1 MAVAVAGGIQ
11 IKNSMNKGISV
22 YFAIII
28 LTALSSVLL
37 ALVSIS
43 VSQIKIMQ
51 TLTNSSAAFYA
62 ADTGVE
68 NTLYEIYQK
77 GYDVYSNV
85 GSCPFTGAL
94 DDAAY
99 EVCVISGIPT
109 TTVQSTGTYKNTQRR
124 IEINF

>member
-1 MAVAVAGGIQ
+1 MQ
-11 IKNSMNKGISV
+11 KGISI

-28 LTALSSVLL
+28 LTVLSSVLL

-62 ADTGVE
+62 ADTGIE
-68 NTLYEIYQK
+68 DALYGIYK
-77 GYDVYSNV
+77 EGYDVYSNV
-85 GSCPFTGAL
+85 GECNFTGTL
-94 DDAAY
+94 DDATY
-99 EVCVISGIPT
+99 TVCVISGIPT